1 VITASRLR
9 YLLSYNKASGILK
22 WKVSLSHRTRVGDIA
37 GSINA
42 DGLRI
47 VQIAGRKYVG
57 HRLCILFVTGRW
69 PTKNV
74 FFKNGDKSDCRYH
87 NLGRL
92 KQTT

>member
-1 VITASRLR
+1 MLTASRLR
-9 YLLSYNKASGILK
+9 YLLSYNKSTGIMR
-22 WKVSLSHRTRVGDIA
+22 WRNPTSPRVGVGSIA
-37 GSINA
+37 GSINE